1 MRKRAFEVL
10 ELYGMYRQL
19 APEQVLEARERLA
32 ELLGTPTAS
41 R

>member
-10 ELYGMYRQL
+10 ELYGAYHQL
-19 APEQVLEARERLA
+19 APEQLLDARERLA
-32 ELLGTPTAS
+32 ELLGATTAL